1 MCCQCRFYAAVK
13 TCQQLNE
20 KFNCALTDWSVKST
34 VTMHSVRWPTLSFG
48 VNFTNILSAVFIL
61 ADPKS
66 VKNTVKSSVYFGLSG
81 SARVKAARKNLM
93 KLTLGWLEKSEPCF
107 LVTLRHVI
115 PCRFCQHQ
123 LQRTS
128 YVKRLTKID
137 LDGERKRDKTEKQRN
152 VK

>member
-1 MCCQCRFYAAVK
+1 MYVRVCLFVCVCVRER
-13 TCQQLNE
+13 E
-20 KFNCALTDWSVKST
+20 KDLMREGGKKQDTEGERVS
-34 VTMHSVRWPTLSFG
+34 